1 MKTAKKLG
9 ITLIALIA
17 LVLFLYIQNNWIVT
31 SNVEYSNPNLPG
43 GFSGYRIVQVSDLHN
58 KNFGRDNSC
67 LLAKIREAQPDIV
80 VITGDLI
87 DSKKTRL
94 EIALAFAEK
103 AGEIAPVYFVSGNHE
118 SNSGI
123 YPQLKDQLI
132 QTGVT
137 VLDDSGVTMENK
149 GDSIALLGLADPA
162 FIQFRYGRD
171 AIFSETLALLKA
183 EHEDKFTILLSHRPE
198 KMSLYAF
205 HGIDLVFAGH
215 AHGGQF
221 RLPLVGGLIAPD
233 QGFFPKYTGGLYV
246 EGSTS
251 MYVSRGLGN
260 SIIPQRL
267 FNRPELVI
275 ITLRNQ

>member
-9 ITLIALIA
+9 LALIA
-17 LVLFLYIQNNWIVT
+17 LLALVFFLYAQNNRIVT
-31 SNVEYSNPNLPG
+31 SNVEFKNPRLPE

-58 KNFGRDNSC
+58 MEFGRDNSR
-67 LLAKIREAQPDIV
+67 LLAKIREAEPDIV

-94 EIALAFAEK
+94 ETALSFVQK
-103 AGEIAPVYFVSGNHE
+103 AGENAPVYFVSGNHE

-123 YPQLKDQLI
+123 YPQLKEQLV
-132 QTGVT
+132 QAGVT
-137 VLDDSGVTMENK
+137 VLDDSGVTLGNK

-162 FIQFRYGRD
+162 FIQSQYGSD
-171 AIFSETLALLKA
+171 GILSETLASLKA
-183 EHEDKFTILLSHRPE
+183 EHEGSFTILLSHRPE

-246 EGSTS
+246 ESSTS

-267 FNRPELVI
+267 FNRPELVV